1 MDGESLRELRYRER
15 ERKAIENMRRQALL
29 EIQEQREALVQA
41 RAEARARQEE
51 LDSQERTQRDVS
63 SNVSAQRDDTLGT
76 YISPIS
82 DSHKLDFAGKLYTPD
97 DSLLTIDVAGS
108 QYSVSPLAKSEKEI
122 VIGEQRDVNTQ
133 EEEFEKMLK
142 KLKSQIDSSHVDSVT
157 RQKSLLSNP
166 QTEENIFIK
175 KEPDISKSKI
185 SGSGID
191 SRSAEKVAP
200 NISMPLDN
208 DDDEESQLRAK
219 IERMALHQKE
229 LEEKR
234 MKMQNIEKEME
245 RRLKDLK
252 ETERKERLRA
262 LQKQAENME
271 YELFQSQKE
280 DREWQD
286 RIQTMNLET
295 QKLKDRIAKNEISD
309 LSHERLPD
317 SSVYD
322 TCKLKH
328 QETDKVRFLEEELKR
343 RETLIKQEMLKEAQE
358 NICAD
363 KKATNTE
370 NKHREDQ
377 IRMQF
382 EKELDKKEK
391 ELKDKEM
398 MLLKYKVQRDYQK
411 NIIDPELLKRQ
422 EELKKK
428 ELYLK
433 KLEQEVLGGGNHQ
446 KYETKREAETDV
458 PYYMNPG
465 GDSYEKLETKKE
477 AETKTKADVTHFLK
491 PYLTQFSGT
500 EPVPKNESS
509 FEDWKAETQCL
520 IKSKVYPDYIVSQA
534 IRNSLKGQARK
545 ALSTL
550 DPLTN
555 SDGIISKLESL
566 FGNVASG
573 LSILQEFFTAVQ
585 NSDETVTMW
594 GLRIEEILQRAIEK
608 GEVPSERRNHLLKDK
623 FWRSLHS
630 FDLKIATKV
639 YFDKITDFEV
649 LRSKV
654 REEER
659 ELKTH
664 KITVEKTYSNS
675 NQTVKAPEN
684 KIETSGDLQHQPV
697 HTETG
702 PDKLYNDL
710 AKRLEKVENMC
721 SNRQNRRYNR
731 NRKWNDRKN
740 EQKDKS
746 DDKKTE
752 QKSETLNRDRPP
764 LKGK

>member
-1 MDGESLRELRYRER
+1 MDGESLRELMYRER

-41 RAEARARQEE
+41 RAEARARQDE
-51 LDSQERTQRDVS
+51 LDSQERRQRDVS
-63 SNVSAQRDDTLGT
+63 SNISAQRDDTLGT

-122 VIGEQRDVNTQ
+122 VIDEQRDVNTQ

-142 KLKSQIDSSHVDSVT
+142 KLKSEIDSSHVDSVT

-166 QTEENIFIK
+166 QTGENIMQK
-175 KEPDISKSKI
+175 KEPDISKSKK
-185 SGSGID
+185 SGSGVNF
-191 SRSAEKVAP
+191 RSAEEAAP
-200 NISMPLDN
+200 YISRPLDN
-208 DDDEESQLRAK
+208 DDDDEESQLRAK

-234 MKMQNIEKEME
+234 AKMQNIEKEME
-245 RRLKDLK
+245 RRLKYLK
-252 ETERKERLRA
+252 ENERKERLRA

-295 QKLKDRIAKNEISD
+295 QRLKDRIAKNEISD

-328 QETDKVRFLEEELKR
+328 QETDKVRPLEEELKR

-363 KKATNTE
+363 KNAINAE
-370 NKHREDQ
+370 NKHRGEQ

-433 KLEQEVLGGGNHQ
+433 KLEQEVLGGDNHQ

-458 PYYMNPG
+458 TYYMNPG

-520 IKSKVYPDYIVSQA
+520 IKSTVYPDYIVSQA
-534 IRNSLKGQARK
+534 IRNSLKGHARK

-573 LSILQEFFTAVQ
+573 LSILQEFFTAAQ
-585 NSDETVTMW
+585 KSDETVTMW
-594 GLRIEEILQRAIEK
+594 GLRIEEILQRAI
-608 GEVPSERRNHLLKDK
+608 
-623 FWRSLHS
+623 
-630 FDLKIATKV
+630 
-639 YFDKITDFEV
+639 
-649 LRSKV
+649 
-654 REEER
+654 
-659 ELKTH
+659 
-664 KITVEKTYSNS
+664 
-675 NQTVKAPEN
+675 
-684 KIETSGDLQHQPV
+684 
-697 HTETG
+697 
-702 PDKLYNDL
+702 
-710 AKRLEKVENMC
+710 
-721 SNRQNRRYNR
+721 
-731 NRKWNDRKN
+731 
-740 EQKDKS
+740 
-746 DDKKTE
+746 
-752 QKSETLNRDRPP
+752 
-764 LKGK
+764 

>member
-1 MDGESLRELRYRER
+1 MVQV
-15 ERKAIENMRRQALL
+15 NLL
-29 EIQEQREALVQA
+29 
-41 RAEARARQEE
+41 
-51 LDSQERTQRDVS
+51 
-63 SNVSAQRDDTLGT
+63 
-76 YISPIS
+76 
-82 DSHKLDFAGKLYTPD
+82 
-97 DSLLTIDVAGS
+97 
-108 QYSVSPLAKSEKEI
+108 
-122 VIGEQRDVNTQ
+122 
-133 EEEFEKMLK
+133 
-142 KLKSQIDSSHVDSVT
+142 
-157 RQKSLLSNP
+157 
-166 QTEENIFIK
+166 
-175 KEPDISKSKI
+175 
-185 SGSGID
+185 
-191 SRSAEKVAP
+191 
-200 NISMPLDN
+200 
-208 DDDEESQLRAK
+208 
-219 IERMALHQKE
+219 
-229 LEEKR
+229 
-234 MKMQNIEKEME
+234 
-245 RRLKDLK
+245 
-252 ETERKERLRA
+252 
-262 LQKQAENME
+262 
-271 YELFQSQKE
+271 
-280 DREWQD
+280 
-286 RIQTMNLET
+286 
-295 QKLKDRIAKNEISD
+295 
-309 LSHERLPD
+309 
-317 SSVYD
+317 
-322 TCKLKH
+322 
-328 QETDKVRFLEEELKR
+328 
-343 RETLIKQEMLKEAQE
+343 
-358 NICAD
+358 
-363 KKATNTE
+363 
-370 NKHREDQ
+370 
-377 IRMQF
+377 
-382 EKELDKKEK
+382 
-391 ELKDKEM
+391 
-398 MLLKYKVQRDYQK
+398 
-411 NIIDPELLKRQ
+411 
-422 EELKKK
+422 
-428 ELYLK
+428 
-433 KLEQEVLGGGNHQ
+433 Q
-446 KYETKREAETDV
+446 KYETKREAKTDV
-458 PYYMNPG
+458 TFYMNPG

-500 EPVPKNESS
+500 EPVPENESS

-585 NSDETVTMW
+585 NSDKTVTMW

-659 ELKTH
+659 EIKTH

-675 NQTVKAPEN
+675 NQTVKAPEI

-697 HTETG
+697 CTETG

>member
-166 QTEENIFIK
+166 QTEENIIIK

-200 NISMPLDN
+200 NISMPLDD
-208 DDDEESQLRAK
+208 DDDEESQLRAR

-295 QKLKDRIAKNEISD
+295 QRLKDRIAKNEISD
-309 LSHERLPD
+309 LSHERLLD
-317 SSVYD
+317 SSVYN

-328 QETDKVRFLEEELKR
+328 QETDKVRLLEEELKR

-363 KKATNTE
+363 KKAINAE
-370 NKHREDQ
+370 NKHREEQ

-391 ELKDKEM
+391 ELKDKEL
-398 MLLKYKVQRDYQK
+398 MLLKYKVQRDYQN

-428 ELYLK
+428 EVYLK
-433 KLEQEVLGGGNHQ
+433 KLEQEVLGGDNHQ
-446 KYETKREAETDV
+446 KCETKREAETDV
-458 PYYMNPG
+458 TYYMNPG

-664 KITVEKTYSNS
+664 KTTVEKTYSNS

-684 KIETSGDLQHQPV
+684 KIETSADLQHQPV